1 MDEET
6 QNTIKIV
13 KEILMRIEKFS
24 EEEGIQS
31 LAYFA
36 LDELEKL
43 EK

>member
-24 EEEGIQS
+24 EEEGIQA
-31 LAYFA
+31 LADVA